1 MLHSNKMM
9 SLREAIKNFVND
21 GDHLSLGGATA
32 NRIPVGAIFEIIRQ
46 KKKDLHLYGHI
57 LGVGADLLIGAGCV
71 RAIEGAYLG
80 IGRFEPTC
88 IRFRKAVERR
98 EIFFEDYSN
107 YQMALRFLAG
117 SMGIPYISTRSG
129 LGSDIINQ
137 WGFDES
143 FRRKN
148 PCIALKKL
156 VVQDNPFSR
165 ESNEKVVLLPAIN
178 PEVTILHVQ
187 KTDREGTVRI
197 EGLSFAD
204 IEQAKAAKHLIVT
217 TEEIVDSEYL
227 KLQPELNHIPSF
239 FVDAIVLL
247 PYGAHPTQC
256 FNYYDYDTVFLNM
269 LKEVSEEDEKF
280 AQFLNEYAYGVDDH
294 VEYLEKIGIRRIQSL
309 RSEKPFGY
317 RPGIDRAGKR

>member
-1 MLHSNKMM
+1 MLHSNKLM

-32 NRIPVGAIFEIIRQ
+32 NRIPVGAVYEIIRQ
-46 KKKDLHLYGHI
+46 RKKNLHLYGHI
-57 LGVGADLLIGAGCV
+57 LGVGPDLLIGAGCV

-88 IRFRKAVERR
+88 IRFRKAVERK

-117 SMGIPYISTRSG
+117 SMGIPYIVTRSG

-143 FRRKN
+143 FRRN
-148 PCIALKKL
+148 NTRIALKKL
-156 VVQDNPFSR
+156 VIQDNPFSR
-165 ESNEKVVLLPAIN
+165 QSNEKVVLLPAIN
-178 PEVTILHVQ
+178 PDVTILHVQ
-187 KTDREGTVRI
+187 KTDKEGTVRI

-217 TEEIVDSEYL
+217 TEEIVELEYL

-239 FVDAIVLL
+239 FVNAIVLL

-256 FNYYDYDTVFLNM
+256 FNYYDYDVAFLNM
-269 LKEVSEEDEKF
+269 IKEVSEEDEKF
-280 AQFLNEYAYGVDDH
+280 AHFLNEYVHGVNDH
-294 VEYLEKIGIRRIQSL
+294 AEYLENIGIGRIQSL

-317 RPGIDRAGKR
+317 RPGIDRAGK